1 MPATKPIIFSF
12 QGFDLQSYK
21 STESYLSAI
30 DKLYQLALSDFVKI
44 ANGIDLINDKVFSFS
59 DYPAAKR
66 MADKIISDL
75 AGNIELVIDKG
86 QKEQWEFAN
95 LKNDAFLESILDTS
109 KVSKETLSQWQDRNL
124 DALKSF
130 QYRKINGLGL
140 SDRVWNYSEQM
151 KTQME
156 LGFDIALG
164 EGKSANEL
172 AKDLKEY
179 LVNPDKLFRRVRNK
193 HGNLVLS
200 KNAKAF
206 HPGQGKYRSSYKN
219 AMRLSRTE
227 INMAYREADQL
238 RWKQSEFVVG
248 FEVKLSNNHTLNGIP
263 FVDVCDDLKGKYPKD
278 FKFKGWHP
286 QCRCHAVAILM
297 DPDEFDS
304 DELNELKSAINGT
317 EYQKYVSRNSVTDV
331 PAGFKAWVSNNAE
344 RSNGWKSQPFFIAD
358 NFKGG
363 KISGGLNFSIKDVI
377 KLPAGNDIYK
387 SIRAVENDIRKNKT
401 FETAVVFDDYGN
413 EIFRKKGKRYSVSFS
428 EYETRI
434 FKDKIFT
441 HNHPRG
447 YEFPE
452 NSIKRIGNSF
462 SFPDINTAISSDV
475 KEIRAVTPLYTF
487 IMKRPASGWP
497 DIEGFRRA
505 YNRVDNQVYK
515 EYSSVIDSKE
525 NNLLK
530 SLTMDR
536 AEAIHH
542 HVVWKNLCKELGI
555 EYQKFNY

>member
-1 MPATKPIIFSF
+1 MPAGKPTIFSF

-21 STESYLSAI
+21 ATESYLSAI
-30 DKLYQLALSDFVKI
+30 DKLYQMALSDFAKI
-44 ANGIDLINDKVFSFS
+44 ANGIQPINNKVFSFS
-59 DYPAAKR
+59 DYPSAKR
-66 MADKIISDL
+66 MADRIISDL
-75 AGNIELVIDKG
+75 AKSIKLVIEKG
-86 QKEQWEFAN
+86 QEEQWEFAN

-130 QYRKINGLGL
+130 QNRKTKGLGL
-140 SDRVWNYSEQM
+140 SDRVWNQSEQM

-179 LVNPDKLFRRVRNK
+179 LINPDKLFRRVRDK

-219 AMRLSRTE
+219 AMRLTRTE
-227 INMAYREADQL
+227 INMAYREADHL
-238 RWKQSEFVVG
+238 RWRQSDFVVG
-248 FEVKLSNNHTLNGIP
+248 FEVKLSNNHTLNGVP
-263 FVDVCDDLKGKYPKD
+263 FVDVCDELKGKYPKD

-286 QCRCHAVAILM
+286 ACRCHAVSILV

-304 DELNELKSAINGT
+304 DELNELKSALNGT
-317 EYQKYVSRNSVTDV
+317 EYQKYVSRNAVTDV
-331 PAGFKAWVSNNAE
+331 PAGFKEWISNNAE
-344 RSNGWKSQPFFIAD
+344 RSTGWKSQPFFIAD

-363 KISGGLNFSIKDVI
+363 VISGGLNFSTKDVI
-377 KLPAGNDIYK
+377 KLPAGNDIYE
-387 SIRAVENDIRKNKT
+387 SIRSIENQIRKNKS
-401 FETAVVFDDYGN
+401 FETAVLFDENGN
-413 EIFRKKGKRYSVSFS
+413 EIFRKKGEQYSVGFT
-428 EYETRI
+428 EYETRL

-452 NSIKRIGNSF
+452 NSIRRIGNSF
-462 SFPDINTAISSDV
+462 SFPDIGTAIVNDM
-475 KEIRAVTPLYTF
+475 KEMRAVTSLYTF
-487 IMKRPASGWP
+487 VMKRPVNGWP
-497 DIEGFRRA
+497 DIAKFSRA
-505 YNRVDNQVYK
+505 YERINNQVFDK
-515 EYSSVIDSKE
+515 FSSIIDSK
-525 NNLLK
+525 NSRSLK
-530 SLTMDR
+530 VIAIDR
-536 AEAIHH
+536 AEILHQH
-542 HVVWKNLCKELGI
+542 SIWKILCKEFGI
-555 EYQKFNY
+555 EYFKLKS

>member
-1 MPATKPIIFSF
+1 MPAGKPVIFSF

-30 DKLYQLALSDFVKI
+30 DKLYQLALSDFAKI
-44 ANGIDLINDKVFSFS
+44 ANGIRPLNDKVFSFS
-59 DYPAAKR
+59 DYPSAKR
-66 MADKIISDL
+66 MADRIISDL
-75 AGNIELVIDKG
+75 AKNIKLVIDNG

-109 KVSKETLSQWQDRNL
+109 KVSKETLASWQDRNL

-130 QYRKINGLGL
+130 QKRKLNGLGL
-140 SDRVWNYSEQM
+140 SDRVWNYSQQM

-164 EGKSANEL
+164 EGKSAAEL
-172 AKDLKEY
+172 AKELKDY

-206 HPGQGKYRSSYKN
+206 NPGQGKYRSSYKN

-227 INMAYREADQL
+227 INMAYREADHL
-238 RWKQSEFVVG
+238 RWQKSAFVVG

-263 FVDVCDDLKGKYPKD
+263 FVDICDDLKGKYPKD
-278 FKFKGWHP
+278 FVFRGWHP
-286 QCRCHAVAILM
+286 QCRCHAISILM
-297 DPDEFDS
+297 DPDEFDT

-317 EYQKYVSRNSVTDV
+317 EYKKYISRNTVTDV
-331 PAGFKAWVSNNAE
+331 PPGFKEWIANNAE

-363 KISGGLNFSIKDVI
+363 KISGGLNFLTRIPE
-377 KLPAGNDIYK
+377 KLPSVSDIYTN
-387 SIRAVENDIRKNKT
+387 IRSVENNIRKNKS
-401 FETAVVFDDYGN
+401 FETAVVFDDNGD
-413 EIFRKKGKRYSVSFS
+413 EVFRKKGKKYSVGFS
-428 EYETRI
+428 EDEMRI
-434 FKDKIFT
+434 FKDRTFT

-447 YEFPE
+447 FEFPE
-452 NSIKRIGNSF
+452 NSIRRIGNSF
-462 SFPDINTAISSDV
+462 SFEDINVAIKANI

-487 IMKRPASGWP
+487 AMKRPPGGWP
-497 DIEGFRRA
+497 DIKDFKTA
-505 YNRVDNQVYK
+505 YQRVNNQVIS
-515 EYSSVIDSKE
+515 EYTSVISSKDSKQLA
-525 NNLLK
+525 LLAVE
-530 SLTMDR
+530 R
-536 AEAIHH
+536 AESIHH
-542 HVVWKNLCKELGI
+542 HVVWKKLCRQLGI
-555 EYQKFNY
+555 EYLKFNY